1 MKMKMIQVRWK
12 THLQAK
18 RQAKERGISMR
29 DYIQMILDQA
39 KFINPLESKDNK

>member
-18 RQAKERGISMR
+18 RQAKEQGIPMR
-29 DYIQMILDQA
+29 DYIQVLLD
-39 KFINPLESKDNK
+39 KDKK